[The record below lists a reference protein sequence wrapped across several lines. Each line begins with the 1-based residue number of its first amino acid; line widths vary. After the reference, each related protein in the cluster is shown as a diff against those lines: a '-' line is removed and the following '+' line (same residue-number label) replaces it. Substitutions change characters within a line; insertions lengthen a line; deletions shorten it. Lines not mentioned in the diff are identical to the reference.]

1 MASEKD
7 ITYPP
12 AEAAD
17 NGSTSGNPQ
26 SQQHVDET
34 LAQLEDPSSTQLSI
48 RAILQGN
55 ATHPLTAFEKKAA
68 LINVELDSFGLG
80 RYQICIWFLCGF
92 GYFLDL
98 AWSQGVGLAATA
110 IYQEM
115 NVPDGQTGKIYSLA
129 NAGLAV
135 GAFSWG
141 ILVDII
147 GRKWAFNLTCLITS
161 VFGLI
166 LVCSSSPFICRYMY
180 IYIYSF
186 THDFCAIQAAP
197 KFNYNAIC
205 GIYFL
210 ASIGLGGNIPIDATI
225 ALEYLPQNR
234 RNLVTLLSL
243 WQPIGVVFA
252 SAVAYGTA
260 AKPSWRCDDSLPSC
274 VTIPDGQARN
284 SSTCCTVDSNMGW
297 RYLFIILGVMTLVI
311 FFLRY
316 FIFHLYESP
325 KFLLSHGR
333 EQEAIDVL
341 HKIAYFNKAPP
352 PTLTLEMFQA
362 IDETSS
368 PASSSSSVVGGVAS
382 DSQQLATRGEKLST
396 ARKTQK
402 VLRNFARGLGNL
414 KALFSNPLQAF
425 IFILLAIAYMG
436 DYWSF
441 NLAGSF
447 LPIILLRNEV
457 SDGSGSVAETY
468 RHYIYI
474 YLPGILGAVLG
485 LVSVQLPLVGR
496 KWSLVISAILQGVAM
511 AMYTQ
516 VYTTAGYV
524 GLNAF
529 EYIMQTVSGTY
540 LTSLTYIPYLPV
552 PNVCPRSRVHGVADV
567 ASAVLQ
573 CSAICFCSRAL
584 RYLLSRQ
591 RKRDALVSGSH

>member
-166 LVCSSSPFICRYMY
+166 LVCSSSPYICRHMY
-180 IYIYSF
+180 IYIPIFTY

-260 AKPSWRCDDSLPSC
+260 AKPSWRCNDSLPSC
-274 VTIPDGQARN
+274 VTIPDGQPRN

-352 PTLTLEMFQA
+352 PTLTLEMFQV

-368 PASSSSSVVGGVAS
+368 PSSSPSSVVGGVAAS

-474 YLPGILGAVLG
+474 YLPGILGAILG

-540 LTSLTYIPYLPV
+540 LTSLTYISYVSPPSPLP
-552 PNVCPRSRVHGVADV
+552 
-567 ASAVLQ
+567 SAWG
-573 CSAICFCSRAL
+573 C
-584 RYLLSRQ
+584 
-591 RKRDALVSGSH
+591 